1 MSLVARIVFYALCGL
16 IFGQIV
22 DALGSLSVW
31 FEMRVH
37 IWQILLLSIVIWALA
52 GVFIKRIYP
61 VILYLLEIILF
72 VVCAIFGRFN
82 TIYFDLRE
90 IVNLGLSFNAFYLVV
105 AAVTIAINLIVWR
118 ACGRK

>member
-37 IWQILLLSIVIWALA
+37 IWQILLLSIAIWALA

-72 VVCAIFGRFN
+72 VVCAVFGRFD